1 MPRRRLRATRVP
13 AGGALPGFCST
24 SNSIHSP
31 RYGWIVPVT
40 SWCLAGFR
48 SRNRSPGWKITPGDR
63 TSCETTTRSVPLIT
77 NVPLSVIMG
86 KSPMKT
92 VCDLI
97 SPVVLLVNSAVTNS
111 GAAYVMSLSLHSSTE
126 YLVGSKRWS
135 RKLSD
140 IDPEKSSMGEISSKI
155 SSRPDRVET
164 SSRPAS
170 TASLTRDC
178 QSSLPTSQSNEETCR
193 SSRLGTSSGSR
204 ILAKEMRG
212 FLLDVRGLLR
222 AAKRGPSEGT
232 SEDRCLP
239 KLKSQAAHT
248 HSTGR
253 HGHTAQAVI

>member
-1 MPRRRLRATRVP
+1 M
-13 AGGALPGFCST
+13 
-24 SNSIHSP
+24 
-31 RYGWIVPVT
+31 
-40 SWCLAGFR
+40 
-48 SRNRSPGWKITPGDR
+48 TPGER

-126 YLVGSKRWS
+126 YLVGSNRWS

-140 IDPEKSSMGEISSKI
+140 IEPEKSSMGEISSKI
-155 SSRPDRVET
+155 SSSPERVET

-170 TASLTRDC
+170 TASWTRVC

-212 FLLDVRGLLR
+212 FLLDVRALLR